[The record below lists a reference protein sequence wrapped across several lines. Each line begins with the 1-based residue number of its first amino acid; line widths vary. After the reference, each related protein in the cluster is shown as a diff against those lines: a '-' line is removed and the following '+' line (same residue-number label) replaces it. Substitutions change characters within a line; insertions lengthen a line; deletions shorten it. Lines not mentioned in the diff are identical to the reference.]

1 MHSKSKPLSRKQL
14 ADYEAT
20 RDLAADLLQSIKEMK
35 AGSTPTVT
43 TVSERVE
50 VARTGAT
57 VGEKVECVQPIY
69 DSAAGQPNI
78 YRNLNKKAKKP
89 ITKDERTQVG

>member
-1 MHSKSKPLSRKQL
+1 VHSKSKPLSRKQL

-35 AGSTPTVT
+35 ARSTPTVT

-57 VGEKVECVQPIY
+57 VGEKVEWFSRFMTRLRVNRIFT
-69 DSAAGQPNI
+69 G
-78 YRNLNKKAKKP
+78 
-89 ITKDERTQVG
+89 T